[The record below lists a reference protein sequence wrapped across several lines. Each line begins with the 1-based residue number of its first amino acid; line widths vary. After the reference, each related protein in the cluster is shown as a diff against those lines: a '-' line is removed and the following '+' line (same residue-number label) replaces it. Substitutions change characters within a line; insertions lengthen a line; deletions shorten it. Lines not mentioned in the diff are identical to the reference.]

1 VEASTE
7 LREVRS
13 SGIDTLDARLLGE
26 LEVDPRLA
34 TLELARRLGVTRAT
48 AQARLDRLARRG
60 LLGRPGSRVDLRAA
74 GYDVLAFVTLEIAQ
88 GQLEEV
94 RTQLAAIPEVLEAH
108 GVTGGGDVLC
118 RVVAATPAAL
128 QEVLVRIDACPAV
141 VRGATVVALSELV
154 AYRVLPA
161 LEKVAEPA
169 SRRLGSSEA
178 RREVVPARPVGRPG
192 GTPGIPDASGTRG

>member
-1 VEASTE
+1 M
-7 LREVRS
+7 RS
-13 SGIDTLDARLLGE
+13 PGLDALDVRLLGE
-26 LEVDPRLA
+26 LEVDPRVA

-60 LLGRPGSRVDLRAA
+60 FLGRPGSRVDLRAA
-74 GYDVLAFVTLEIAQ
+74 GYQVLAFVTLEIAQ
-88 GQLEEV
+88 GRLEEV

-118 RVVAATPAAL
+118 RVVASTPTAL
-128 QEVLVRIDACPAV
+128 QDVLVRIDACPAV

-161 LEKVAEPA
+161 LEKVAQPA
-169 SRRLGSSEA
+169 SRRLGSPPA
-178 RREVVPARPVGRPG
+178 RAEVVPSGRASSAG
-192 GTPGIPDASGTRG
+192 GTPRRPGPAGTTG